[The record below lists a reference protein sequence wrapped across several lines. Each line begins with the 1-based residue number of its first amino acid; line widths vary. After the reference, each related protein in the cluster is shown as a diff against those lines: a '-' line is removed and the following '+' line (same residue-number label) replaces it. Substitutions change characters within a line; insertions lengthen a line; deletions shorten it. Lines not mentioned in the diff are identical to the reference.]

1 MSKVAGYFLIL
12 NESRYFS
19 FQGNIYD
26 KFAEPVSEFS
36 HSRHVSLVCFI
47 TNEFGEITHIG
58 LGKSGVR
65 AGTDLRRLNIVGLRF
80 VG

>member
-26 KFAEPVSEFS
+26 KFAEPVPEFS
-36 HSRHVSLVCFI
+36 HPRHENVAYVQEQ
-47 TNEFGEITHIG
+47 TYE
-58 LGKSGVR
+58 
-65 AGTDLRRLNIVGLRF
+65 DLI
-80 VG
+80 